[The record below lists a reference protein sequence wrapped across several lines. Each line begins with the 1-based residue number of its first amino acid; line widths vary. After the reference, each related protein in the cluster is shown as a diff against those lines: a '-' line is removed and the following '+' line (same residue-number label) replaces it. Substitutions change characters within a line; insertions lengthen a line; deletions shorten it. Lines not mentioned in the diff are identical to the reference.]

1 MAEDKLYRVAL
12 REALAEE
19 MARDDSVFLI
29 GEDIGKFG
37 GAYRV
42 TDGLLDRFGPDRVVD
57 TPIAEEAIIGTA
69 IGSAMLGLRPV
80 VEMMTINF
88 SLIAYDQIVNNA
100 AKIRYMFGGEAKV
113 PMVIRMP
120 GGAGHQLSAQHSH
133 SFEVLYGLIPGL
145 LVVAPTTPEDAK
157 GMLKSAIR
165 SDNPVM
171 FLESLSLYNVKGDVP
186 AGDYT
191 TPLGKAALRRTG
203 SDITIVGVSRMA
215 VLANEAAKQLEEEDI
230 DAEVIDLRSIRP
242 IDWAPI
248 VESVRRTSRCLVK
261 KGEVIA
267 EVESDKATFDLE
279 SEADGVLDIIV
290 QQGVPAKI
298 GAPIARIG
306 AAGEAPAATPAPKEA
321 APKVEAA
328 KAEKPKPDSE
338 APAPPPPS
346 EQARPTPLPPAPK
359 GAGTPEDDGAPRV
372 AGSPEVKASPLA
384 KRLAAELGVNLAMV
398 QGSGPEGRIVKED
411 VQAAA
416 GNRTAPPPASRVPPR
431 MAGRP
436 GPDVEVVEPTRMQA
450 TIARRMAEAKST
462 VPEFTV
468 TVEARVDLAVSMR
481 QQLKDSVPGA
491 DKVTMTDFLVRA
503 CALALRKFPEVN
515 SSWADGKFQRKRRI
529 SIGLAV
535 APSQGMGLLVPV
547 VHDADLKDLIQI
559 SIESR
564 QVIERARSGR
574 PAEGDLSGATFS
586 ISNLGM
592 FGVDEFTA
600 IINPPEAAI
609 LAVGAI
615 KDVPVVEGGRIVPGK
630 VMRMT
635 LSVDHRVF
643 YGATAA
649 QFMAEVKRLIENP
662 VTLVVPA
669 TQ

>member
-1 MAEDKLYRVAL
+1 MADVNMPKLSDTM
-12 REALAEE
+12 EE
-19 MARDDSVFLI
+19 
-29 GEDIGKFG
+29 G
-37 GAYRV
+37 
-42 TDGLLDRFGPDRVVD
+42 
-57 TPIAEEAIIGTA
+57 
-69 IGSAMLGLRPV
+69 
-80 VEMMTINF
+80 
-88 SLIAYDQIVNNA
+88 
-100 AKIRYMFGGEAKV
+100 
-113 PMVIRMP
+113 
-120 GGAGHQLSAQHSH
+120 
-133 SFEVLYGLIPGL
+133 
-145 LVVAPTTPEDAK
+145 
-157 GMLKSAIR
+157 
-165 SDNPVM
+165 
-171 FLESLSLYNVKGDVP
+171 
-186 AGDYT
+186 
-191 TPLGKAALRRTG
+191 
-203 SDITIVGVSRMA
+203 TIVEWKKKSG
-215 VLANEAAKQLEEEDI
+215 D
-230 DAEVIDLRSIRP
+230 P
-242 IDWAPI
+242 
-248 VESVRRTSRCLVK
+248 VK

-279 SEADGVLDIIV
+279 SESDGVLDIIV
-290 QQGVPAKI
+290 AQGVPAKI

-306 AAGEAPAATPAPKEA
+306 AVGEAPAAKPAPEA

-328 KAEKPKPDSE
+328 QEVPKEAAKVEKPKAE
-338 APAPPPPS
+338 ADAAPPPPS
-346 EQARPTPLPPAPK
+346 PKPAAQPAPATQDGN
-359 GAGTPEDDGAPRV
+359 GAA
-372 AGSPEVKASPLA
+372 AGSAEVKASPLA

-398 QGSGPEGRIVKED
+398 KGSGPEGRIVKED

-416 GNRTAPPPASRVPPR
+416 GSRTAPPPASGSPAPSARGPQR
-431 MAGRP
+431 LAGRP
-436 GPDVEVVEPTRMQA
+436 GPDVEVVEANRMQA
-450 TIARRMAEAKST
+450 TIARRMAEAKAT

-515 SSWADGKFQRKRRI
+515 SSWVDGKFQRKRRI

-592 FGVDEFTA
+592 YGVDEFVA

-609 LAVGAI
+609 LAVGTI
-615 KDVPVVEGGRIVPGK
+615 KEVPVVDAGRILPGK

-669 TQ
+669 IQ